1 MQFGGSGKCGGGGTV
16 CASGGMLEAMRE
28 MDNDAIHSA
37 HIFGGIGPN
46 IDMVDIVV
54 LFSLNFGLESKAR
67 GVTSRAS
74 RYSSASQTS
83 CTTYV
88 EHSIVV
94 ASV

>member
-46 IDMVDIVV
+46 IDMVAIVV
-54 LFSLNFGLESKAR
+54 RNRKRVESHH
-67 GVTSRAS
+67 VLPV
-74 RYSSASQTS
+74 SSAYQTS

>member
-1 MQFGGSGKCGGGGTV
+1 
-16 CASGGMLEAMRE
+16 MLEAMRE
-28 MDNDAIHSA
+28 MDNDTMHSA

-54 LFSLNFGLESKAR
+54 LFNLKFGIESAR
-67 GVTSRAS
+67 RVTSRAPPLQ
-74 RYSSASQTS
+74 RAPDKLYNMRV
-83 CTTYV
+83 Y